1 MKINLNKTENP
12 LVSIVILNYNAGD
25 LLLKCVESV
34 FNTDYENYEVIVVD
48 NVSKDESHKQC
59 KEKFGKI
66 ILIENK
72 QNYGYCEGNNIGIRN
87 AKGDFI
93 VILNPDTIVDS
104 KWLKELLAAYN
115 KQGEGL
121 YQPKILSLHE
131 PEIIQSTGNML
142 HLFGFGFARDK
153 GRRDQNQ
160 HNTIECIGYASGTCL
175 FSSSVTLKKIGLFDS
190 FLFLYHDDLDLG
202 WRAAQLGI
210 RSFYVPTS
218 IIYHAESYTLKWSA
232 IKFYW
237 LERNRRYCLLTH
249 YSKNTYSKILP
260 YLVLVDIIVWFF
272 YLSKGFLGSKIKA
285 EIDLIKNKNKILER
299 YIELENKK
307 VIPDSE
313 LIRLFP
319 DDIFVPQ
326 SVSGEITNKSF
337 NSILSKLSKKAKQSV
352 LSSCD
357 KSKTN

>member
-1 MKINLNKTENP
+1 MKINLIKTENP
-12 LVSIVILNYNAGD
+12 LVSIIILNYNAGD

-34 FNTDYENYEVIVVD
+34 FNTYYENYEVIVVD
-48 NVSKDESHKQC
+48 NVSKDDSHKRC

-66 ILIENK
+66 KLIENT

-93 VILNPDTIVDS
+93 VILNPDTIVDPT
-104 KWLKELLAAYN
+104 WLKELLAAYN

-121 YQPKILSLHE
+121 YQPKILSLHKS
-131 PEIIQSTGNML
+131 EIIQSTGNML

-153 GRRDQNQ
+153 GVKDVNQ

-175 FSSSVTLKKIGLFDS
+175 FTSQSTLEKIGLFDS

-202 WRAAQLGI
+202 WRAAQIGI
-210 RSFYVPTS
+210 KSYYVPTAV
-218 IIYHAESYTLKWSA
+218 IYHTESYTLKWSGK
-232 IKFYW
+232 KFYW

-249 YSKNTYSKILP
+249 YSKNTYTKLLP
-260 YLVLVDIIVWFF
+260 YLILIDIMVWFF
-272 YLSKGFLGSKIKA
+272 YFSKGFIGSKIKA

-299 YIELENKK
+299 CIELENKK
-307 VIPDSE
+307 LIPDSE
-313 LIRLFP
+313 LIRSFP

-326 SVSGEITNKSF
+326 NVSGVITNKSF
-337 NSILSKLSKKAKQSV
+337 NFILSKLSKKAKHSI
-352 LSSCD
+352 LSSHD
-357 KSKTN
+357 KLKTN